1 MTNSTVPIT
10 GTGIRTDLKER
21 AIRRR
26 RVARSVLY
34 LVLTGVSVLWLVPFA
49 ATVLTAV
56 RTFDDIVANGV
67 FAWPE
72 SVTLQNFSEAWTSG
86 RLGRFFYSSMV
97 VTVPAVAIT
106 LILSST
112 AAFVLARREI
122 PGAKALML
130 VFLAGNLLPPQMLLI
145 PVFELSNDWGIYDS
159 YIALI
164 AIHSAFQLGFGV
176 FVMYNFMRE
185 IPGEAVEAA
194 ILDGATPLNLYR
206 HVYVPLTR
214 PAFAALATLYFTWIF
229 NDYLWSIVLIRDT
242 DKLPITA
249 GLTSLRGEYI
259 TAWNV
264 VAAGALLAAIP
275 TMLIFFL
282 LQRHFVKGLA
292 MGSVD

>member
-1 MTNSTVPIT
+1 MTAAAASKSTV
-10 GTGIRTDLKER
+10 GLRTDLHER
-21 AIRRR
+21 AVRRR
-26 RVARSVLY
+26 RIARSVLY
-34 LVLTGVSVLWLVPFA
+34 LVLTIVSLVWLVPLA
-49 ATVLTAV
+49 AAVLTAV
-56 RTFDDIVANGV
+56 RTFDDIIANGV

-72 SVTLQNFSEAWTSG
+72 TVTLENFSEAWTSG

-97 VTVPAVAIT
+97 VTVPAVVAT
-106 LILSST
+106 LILGST
-112 AAFVLARREI
+112 AAFALVRREI
-122 PGAKALML
+122 PGAKILML

-145 PVFELSNDWGIYDS
+145 PVFELSNDWGIYDT
-159 YIALI
+159 YGALI
-164 AIHSAFQLGFGV
+164 AIHVAFQLGFGV

-185 IPGEAVEAA
+185 IPSEAVEAA

-229 NDYLWSIVLIRDT
+229 NDFLWAIVLIRDT

-275 TMLIFFL
+275 TMLVFFL

-292 MGSVD
+292 IGSVD